1 MDKFIQELRYC
12 VRQLGKSPAF
22 TVTAVLTLAFG
33 IGANVAVFSVMNAV
47 LLNPS
52 GLHNPQGL
60 VALRARYT
68 LGGMS
73 NIPMSAPDFQDALEG
88 RNLFE
93 TAAIMQP
100 GSFNYQGSDSQP
112 LRLQAAR
119 VSWHWFDVFQV
130 KPDLG

>member
-1 MDKFIQELRYC
+1 
-12 VRQLGKSPAF
+12 
-22 TVTAVLTLAFG
+22 
-33 IGANVAVFSVMNAV
+33 MNAV

-88 RNLFE
+88 RNLFQ

-100 GSFNYQGSDSQP
+100 GSFNYLGSDSQS

-130 KPDLG
+130 KPYLGRNFRFEDDQPNANYSVVLSYAPWSKRFGGDPK